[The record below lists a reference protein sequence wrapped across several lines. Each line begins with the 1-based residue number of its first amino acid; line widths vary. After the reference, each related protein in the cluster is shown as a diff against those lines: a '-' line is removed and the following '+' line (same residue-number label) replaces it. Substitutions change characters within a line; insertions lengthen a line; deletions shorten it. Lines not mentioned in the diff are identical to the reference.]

1 MLHTHI
7 LLPLFHKNISKY
19 EYLVTPALVLDVA

>member
-1 MLHTHI
+1 MLPTQI

-19 EYLVTPALVLDVA
+19 EYLVTPAIVLEVA